1 MYEVLKAGGFTNG
14 GLNFDAKA
22 RRGSFELEDIFHSYI
37 AGMDTFALGLR
48 IADKLITDGRIDKF
62 VEDRYASWN
71 TGIGADIISGK
82 ATMAD
87 LEKYALEKGEVTAS
101 LTSGRQEMLEAIM
114 NEIMF
119 SL

>member
-1 MYEVLKAGGFTNG
+1 MKRYIVLIGILCLSGVVTLKAQQERNQGIVWSSLR
-14 GLNFDAKA
+14 GLEYTVKA
-22 RRGSFELEDIFHSYI
+22 E
-37 AGMDTFALGLR
+37 
-48 IADKLITDGRIDKF
+48 DGRIDKF
-62 VEDRYASWN
+62 VEDRYASWK

-101 LTSGRQEMLEAIM
+101 LTSGRQEMLESIL
-114 NEIMF
+114 NNIMF